1 MSHNVLILGATSDIA
16 VAIAKAYATK
26 RYTITLAGRA
36 TEKLEIL
43 KRDISIRHNVH
54 VQVAHFDAAD
64 RHEAHQL
71 FYDTLPVKPDIAVC
85 AFGYLGDQATAQH
98 AWPEAEKIIVANY
111 TGAVSILNII
121 ANDFERRKAGII
133 IGISSVAG
141 DRGRQSNYLYGS
153 AKAGLTAFLSGLRN
167 RLFRAG
173 VHVLT
178 VKPGFVNTRMTE
190 GLPLPKILTA
200 QPDQVAATI
209 VRKASKANT
218 IYVYSLWRWI
228 MLIIKLIPEAVF
240 KKLKL

>member
-16 VAIAKAYATK
+16 VAIAKAYAAK
-26 RYTITLAGRA
+26 RYTITIAGRA
-36 TEKLEIL
+36 SEKLEIL
-43 KRDISIRHNVH
+43 KSDISIRHNVD
-54 VQVAHFDAAD
+54 VQTAYFDAAD
-64 RHEAHQL
+64 PHEKHRQ
-71 FYDTLPVKPDIAVC
+71 FYESLSIKPDITVC
-85 AFGYLGDQATAQH
+85 AFGYLGDQAVAQNQ
-98 AWPEAEKIIVANY
+98 WNEAEKIIIANY

-153 AKAGLTAFLSGLRN
+153 AKAGFTAFLSGLRN

-190 GLPLPKILTA
+190 GLPLPKALTA

-209 VRKASKANT
+209 VRKAGKSNT
-218 IYVYSLWRWI
+218 VYVYSVWRWI
-228 MLIIKLIPEAVF
+228 MLIIKLIPESVF